1 MSAPSAYHA
10 LEDIFRR
17 HAAIGEAVGVL
28 HWDMSVV
35 MPRGGSEARAEQLSV
50 LQVAAHALMTDP
62 STAGLLDEAEA
73 SADGFDSWQAANLR
87 EMRRQWR
94 HATAVPA
101 DLVEART
108 KAAMTCEML
117 WRDARPAA
125 DFSMVEQALG
135 TVLAL
140 SREAGAAKAAALGL
154 SLYDALLDEY
164 EPGGRAATIDPIF
177 DDYAAFLPDFLER
190 VLSAQAARPEPELPP
205 GPFDVD
211 AQEALCRLMAERV
224 GLDFEAGRLDRSRH
238 PFSSGYAGD
247 VRITT
252 RYDPQDFTSALMAVL
267 HETGHAMYEA
277 HLPGDWRH
285 QPVGESRGMA
295 LHESQ
300 SLIVEMQAGRS
311 RDFMTFAAAAAR
323 DAFAGDGPA
332 WEPENLYRLGILVRP
347 DFIRVDADEVTY
359 PAHVILRYRLEQ
371 AMLAGELAVADLPAA
386 WNDQME
392 MLLGIRPPDDRLG
405 CLQDIHWYDG
415 AWGYFPTYTLGA
427 MAAAQ
432 LFQTAVAA
440 DADIPAAIALGDFR
454 PLLAWLKENV
464 HDKASCYTTEEI
476 LQQATGRPLDP
487 AAFKTHLHNRYL
499 NDGGAA

>member
-1 MSAPSAYHA
+1 MSVPSAYA
-10 LEDIFRR
+10 ELEDVFRR
-17 HAAIGEAVGVL
+17 HAAIGEAAGVL
-28 HWDMSVV
+28 HWDMSVM
-35 MPRGGSEARAEQLSV
+35 MPRKGSEARAEQLSV

-62 STAGLLDEAEA
+62 VTADRLDAAEA
-73 SADGFDSWQAANLR
+73 AGDGLDPWQAANLR

-125 DFSMVEQALG
+125 DFAMVSEALQ
-135 TVLAL
+135 TVLDL
-140 SREAGAAKAAALGL
+140 CREAGAAKAEAMGL
-154 SLYDALLDEY
+154 RLYDALLDEY
-164 EPGGRAATIDPIF
+164 EPGGRAAAIDPVF
-177 DDYAAFLPDFLER
+177 DDYAAFLPDFLDR
-190 VLSAQAARPEPELPP
+190 VLAAQGRRPAPTMPA
-205 GPFDVD
+205 GPFDID
-211 AQEALCRLMAERV
+211 AQEDLCRRMAARV
-224 GLDFEAGRLDRSRH
+224 GLDFEAARLDRSRH

-247 VRITT
+247 SRITT
-252 RYDPQDFTSALMAVL
+252 RYDDADFMTALMAVL
-267 HETGHAMYEA
+267 HESGHAMYESS
-277 HLPGDWRH
+277 LPTGWRH

-311 RDFMTFAAAAAR
+311 LAFVRFVAPLLR
-323 DAFAGDGPA
+323 EAFAGDGPA
-332 WEPENLYRLGILVRP
+332 WHADNLYRLCIRVAP

-371 AMLAGELAVADLPAA
+371 AMLAGDLSVSDLPGA
-386 WNDQME
+386 WGDGME
-392 MLLGIRPPDDRLG
+392 TLLGIRPPDDRQG

-432 LFQTAVAA
+432 FFQAAVAA
-440 DADIPAAIALGDFR
+440 DPDIPDALSVGDFQ
-454 PLLAWLKENV
+454 PLMTWLKSHV
-464 HDKASCYTTEEI
+464 HDKASRFTTAEVLE
-476 LQQATGRPLDP
+476 QATGRALDP
-487 AAFKTHLHNRYL
+487 SAFKAHLQNRYL
-499 NDGGAA
+499 SAPDAA

>member
-1 MSAPSAYHA
+1 VSVQTAYGD
-10 LEDIFRR
+10 LEDVFRR

-28 HWDMSVV
+28 HWDMSVM
-35 MPRGGSEARAEQLSV
+35 MPRKGSEARAEQMSV

-62 STAGLLDEAEA
+62 ATADRLEEAERA
-73 SADGFDSWQAANLR
+73 EDGLDPWQVANLR

-125 DFSMVEQALG
+125 DFAMVADALQ
-135 TVLAL
+135 TVLSL
-140 SREAGAAKAAALGL
+140 SREAGAAKADAMGL

-164 EPGGRAATIDPIF
+164 EPGGRAAAIDPVF

-190 VLSAQAARPEPELPP
+190 VLTAQNAQPAPTMPA
-205 GPFDVD
+205 GPFDID
-211 AQEALCRLMAERV
+211 AQEELCRRMAARV

-247 VRITT
+247 SRITT
-252 RYDPQDFTSALMAVL
+252 RYDEGDFMTALMAVL

-277 HLPGDWRH
+277 NLPSDWRH

-311 RDFMTFAAAAAR
+311 LHFMRFVAPQLCQ
-323 DAFAGDGPA
+323 AFAGEGPA
-332 WEPENLYRLGILVRP
+332 WQADNLYRLCIRVAP

-371 AMLAGELAVADLPAA
+371 AMLAGELSVADLPGA
-386 WNDQME
+386 WNE
-392 MLLGIRPPDDRLG
+392 GLESLLGIRPPDDRLG
-405 CLQDIHWYDG
+405 CLQDIQWYDG

-432 LFQTAVAA
+432 FFQTAVAA
-440 DADIPAAIALGDFR
+440 DPEIPSALARGDFR
-454 PLLAWLKENV
+454 PLMAWLRPNV
-464 HDKASCYTTEEI
+464 HDKASRHTTAEVLE
-476 LQQATGRPLDP
+476 QATGRPLDP
-487 AAFKTHLHNRYL
+487 SAFKAHLADRYL
-499 NDGGAA
+499 NGRDDA